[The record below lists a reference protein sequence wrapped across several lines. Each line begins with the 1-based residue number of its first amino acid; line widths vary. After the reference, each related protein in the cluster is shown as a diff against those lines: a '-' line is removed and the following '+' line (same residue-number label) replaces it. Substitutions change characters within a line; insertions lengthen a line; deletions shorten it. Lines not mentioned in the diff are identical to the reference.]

1 MPFKCDFGLQII
13 PLSKQPFKMQP
24 QIENEDVTWSRQ
36 YNLPATRANKRRA
49 SSLQAIELDGWF
61 LIFTLY
67 CKHVP
72 YNSCTTLTWVL
83 YFTPIFLDW
92 RLEFEQA
99 LQLKGCNL
107 WTLHNETQM
116 RASILN
122 TAWNSHMRLAASPIH
137 YSRFATRRGC
147 LQWLGNTG
155 CVSSLY
161 INSPGLLT
169 LPHRVSF
176 PNYFAKISFLKIGV
190 VEGNEIDFSLG
201 SQKANGIESTS
212 WWFQSG

>member
-1 MPFKCDFGLQII
+1 MRFRPSNYTSL
-13 PLSKQPFKMQP
+13 KQPFKMQL
-24 QIENEDVTWSRQ
+24 QIENEDVTWSPQ
-36 YNLPATRANKRRA
+36 YNLPVTRTNKRRA
-49 SSLQAIELDGWF
+49 LSSQEVELDGWF

-122 TAWNSHMRLAASPIH
+122 TGSKCANR
-137 YSRFATRRGC
+137 
-147 LQWLGNTG
+147 
-155 CVSSLY
+155 VV
-161 INSPGLLT
+161 LT
-169 LPHRVSF
+169 LKGQCKPHGLGIMLGGSCS
-176 PNYFAKISFLKIGV
+176 KLLLHCTKW
-190 VEGNEIDFSLG
+190 DF
-201 SQKANGIESTS
+201 
-212 WWFQSG
+212 